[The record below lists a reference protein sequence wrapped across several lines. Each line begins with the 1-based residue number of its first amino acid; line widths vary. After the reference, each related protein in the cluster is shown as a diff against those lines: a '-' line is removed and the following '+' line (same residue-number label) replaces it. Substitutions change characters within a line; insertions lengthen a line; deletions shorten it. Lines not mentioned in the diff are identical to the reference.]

1 MPIKDAGAKPLH
13 TARMS
18 AETALPAD
26 GERTGNALV
35 RASREFAEEDVAR
48 STRATISTMVII
60 ALMWVGHALT
70 PVWLQ
75 PLTGLVLG
83 LTLVRGFVLFHDYEH
98 GALLRG
104 KAWAKPVYNAFGLL
118 VLTPPK
124 VWRDTHNY
132 HHAHNAKLVGSH
144 IGSYPTL
151 SVAIW
156 SKLSPAD
163 QRAYAIARN
172 GFTILCAYVTVFLIG
187 MNVSPLRRDARKNR
201 SAWAA
206 LGLHVALGALAFAL
220 GGAEGLLLGFLLP
233 LNVAFVTGAYLFY
246 AQHNFEGVKLRGR
259 HEWEFTR
266 AALESSSYMPMGP
279 LMRWFTANIGYHHV
293 HHLNSRIPFYR
304 LPEAMDALPELQHPG
319 VTRLRPRDVWA
330 ALSLK
335 LWDADAQQMVPFP
348 SGGRPASAAGPDTP
362 SPVASP

>member
-1 MPIKDAGAKPLH
+1 
-13 TARMS
+13 
-18 AETALPAD
+18 
-26 GERTGNALV
+26 
-35 RASREFAEEDVAR
+35 
-48 STRATISTMVII
+48 
-60 ALMWVGHALT
+60 
-70 PVWLQ
+70 
-75 PLTGLVLG
+75 VLG

-98 GALLRG
+98 GAILRG
-104 KAWAKPVYNAFGLL
+104 QAWAKPVYDAFGLL

-156 SKLSPAD
+156 NKLSPSD
-163 QRAYAIARN
+163 RRAYALARN
-172 GFTILCAYVTVFLIG
+172 GFTILFAYLTVFLIG
-187 MNVSPLRRDARKNR
+187 MCVSPLRRDARRNR

-206 LGLHVALGALAFAL
+206 LGLHVVLAALAFAL
-220 GGAEGLLLGFLLP
+220 GGAEGLLLGFLFP

-266 AALESSSYMPMGP
+266 AALEASSYMPMGP
-279 LMRWFTANIGYHHV
+279 AMRWFTAEIGYHHV

-304 LPEAMDALPELQHPG
+304 LAEAMDAIPELQHPG

-330 ALSLK
+330 CLGLK
-335 LWDADAQQMVPFP
+335 LWDAEAQQMVPFP
-348 SGGRPASAAGPDTP
+348 RGASAGSAAGPDTR
-362 SPVASP
+362 SPVAAP